1 MRKHRCLGNESVRY
15 LIRGIRMPL
24 VNLEELSVVIA
35 GNLWLTPSGVKAL
48 KDDERRIKRLELGL
62 KKY

>member
-1 MRKHRCLGNESVRY
+1 
-15 LIRGIRMPL
+15 MPL

-35 GNLWLTPSGVKAL
+35 GNLWLTRSGVKAF
-48 KDDERRIKRLELGL
+48 KDDERRIEGLGLGL